1 MLGGMSGGGM
11 GFIVEPSRKQEALNI
26 IHDMM
31 IQTKRELEN
40 ALPFAMDP
48 VVYDFTI
55 NPHGTFGQIHRGD
68 DALLPPPYY
77 HLALAD
83 TLRTPPE
90 KLSPTSRA
98 ELDQFARACRTN
110 STFSSSVESLF
121 ETLIPH
127 ADNEANGDNSLSK
140 LLAENGFD
148 QRQHEGIRKDLF
160 EGRIGLAQNRL
171 PPTTLIEDVSPTEIT
186 DFTKLDSK
194 KDLVVG
200 ERSLA
205 NGEVA
210 VITLAAGAGSRW
222 TQGAGVCKALHPFVR
237 LGERHRTFIETHLGK
252 SRKRGH
258 EAGSTIPHVF
268 TTSYLTHHPT
278 RQFLDTVQD
287 YNYPGPLRLS
297 QGRSVG
303 LRMIPTVNDL
313 RFAWEEMPQQVLDE
327 QQQKMRDSVR
337 SALLKWA
344 QSTGEAT
351 DYTDNLPLQCLHP
364 VGHFYEV
371 PNLLLNGTLAD
382 LLIDRPQLKTLM
394 LHNIDTL
401 GADVDPA
408 LLGHHLASKTGLTFE
423 VITRRLEDRGGGL
436 ASIGGRPRLLEGL
449 AMPREEDEFILSYY
463 NSMTTW
469 IDIDKLL
476 GLFGLTRDD
485 ILARDEK
492 KILAGIRKV
501 ASTLPTYVTLKE
513 VKKRWGHGQEDIF
526 PVTQF
531 EKLWGDLTSLSDIDS
546 KFIVVPRSRGQ
557 QLKDP
562 AQLDSWLRDG
572 SANHIESLCL
582 W

>member
-1 MLGGMSGGGM
+1 MRATGQTQSLTGELTENERRLVLARAILGEWIGGSGGGWQDSGGVWPGIKLIEGELAGDTDPEQGISRGRLMPKHKVFNHKEIPNSARQALTDSLILVHGGMAQNVGPILEMVTEKYLLRSSEEWRARQEALDLLDQIVTALASGNIRELGRLTTENFRGPLQTIIPWATNHFTETLIDRVSKKFGEDFWGFWMLGGMSGGGM

-222 TQGAGVCKALHPFVR
+222 TQGAGVARRSTLRSSWRTPSHLYRNPPGQVPQTWPRSRLDHPPCF
-237 LGERHRTFIETHLGK
+237 
-252 SRKRGH
+252 
-258 EAGSTIPHVF
+258 
-268 TTSYLTHHPT
+268 
-278 RQFLDTVQD
+278 
-287 YNYPGPLRLS
+287 
-297 QGRSVG
+297 
-303 LRMIPTVNDL
+303 
-313 RFAWEEMPQQVLDE
+313 
-327 QQQKMRDSVR
+327 
-337 SALLKWA
+337 
-344 QSTGEAT
+344 
-351 DYTDNLPLQCLHP
+351 
-364 VGHFYEV
+364 
-371 PNLLLNGTLAD
+371 
-382 LLIDRPQLKTLM
+382 
-394 LHNIDTL
+394 HNI
-401 GADVDPA
+401 
-408 LLGHHLASKTGLTFE
+408 
-423 VITRRLEDRGGGL
+423 
-436 ASIGGRPRLLEGL
+436 
-449 AMPREEDEFILSYY
+449 
-463 NSMTTW
+463 
-469 IDIDKLL
+469 
-476 GLFGLTRDD
+476 
-485 ILARDEK
+485 
-492 KILAGIRKV
+492 
-501 ASTLPTYVTLKE
+501 
-513 VKKRWGHGQEDIF
+513 
-526 PVTQF
+526 
-531 EKLWGDLTSLSDIDS
+531 LSDPPS
-546 KFIVVPRSRGQ
+546 HTSVSGYRSGLQLSRPTPLVPRSISG
-557 QLKDP
+557 P
-562 AQLDSWLRDG
+562 SHDS
-572 SANHIESLCL
+572 NCE
-582 W
+582 